1 MTKDRILITGANG
14 FIGRATVAA
23 FLECGFSVNLAVR
36 ETSRLPWSA
45 DNDKLRIIVTGDLAA
60 EDFTSRL
67 DSAFANV
74 RAIVHLAGLAHI
86 ATADRA
92 NADSLFFR
100 ANVASTRNL
109 VDMALRH
116 DVSSFIHLS
125 SLAAVTPNTSTD
137 IIDDCTTTPP
147 STGYGRSKLAAEA
160 EVQKLVSAGIF
171 AISLRPPLVTG
182 AGARGNWAALQK
194 LARTGLPLPFGSLQS
209 KRSFA
214 SIETLTEAIVALC
227 GKTQD
232 HALSGNYCLADMEA
246 LSVADVVTALREGM
260 AMSPRLIR
268 CPTSLFSMIGAMTGR
283 QRQLAGLIGPLEV
296 NSARFRATFG
306 FRPTLP
312 LVAAIRR
319 SGAAFVRQAGS

>member
-23 FLECGFSVNLAVR
+23 FLERGFPVNLAVR
-36 ETSRLPWSA
+36 EASRLPWSA

-60 EDFTSRL
+60 DDFASRL
-67 DSAFANV
+67 DPAFANV

-86 ATADRA
+86 ATADHA
-92 NADSLFFR
+92 NADSAFIR
-100 ANVASTRNL
+100 ANVVSTKNL

-116 DVSSFIHLS
+116 DVPSFVHLS
-125 SLAAVTPNTSTD
+125 SLAAITPNTSTD
-137 IIDDCTTTPP
+137 IVDDSTTTPP
-147 STGYGRSKLAAEA
+147 STGYGRSKLAAET
-160 EVQKLVSAGIF
+160 EVQKLASAGIC

-182 AGARGNWAALQK
+182 TGARGNWATLQK

-227 GKTQD
+227 GKTPD
-232 HALSGNYCLADMEA
+232 HGLSGNYCLADMEA

-260 AMSPRLIR
+260 AMPPRLFR
-268 CPTSLFSMIGAMTGR
+268 CPTSLFSMIGGMTGR

-296 NSARFRATFG
+296 NPARFCATFG

-312 LVAAIRR
+312 LVDAIRR
-319 SGAAFVRQAGS
+319 SGAAFVRHVGS

>member
-23 FLECGFSVNLAVR
+23 FLERGIPINLAVR

-45 DNDKLRIIVTGDLAA
+45 DGDKLRIIATGDLAA
-60 EDFTSRL
+60 EDLASRL
-67 DSAFANV
+67 DPAFANV

-86 ATADRA
+86 ATADQA

-109 VDMALRH
+109 VDMALRQG
-116 DVSSFIHLS
+116 VSSFIHLS
-125 SLAAVTPNTSTD
+125 SLAAVTPNMSTD
-137 IIDDCTTTPP
+137 IIDDNTAILPT
-147 STGYGRSKLAAEA
+147 TGYGRSKLAAEN
-160 EVQKLVSAGIF
+160 EVQKLAGAGIF

-182 AGARGNWAALQK
+182 AGARGNWASLQK

-227 GKTQD
+227 GKAQD

-246 LSVADVVTALREGM
+246 LSVVDVVTALREGM
-260 AMSPRLIR
+260 AMPPRLFR
-268 CPTSLFSMIGAMTGR
+268 CPTSLFSIIGAMTGR

-296 NSARFRATFG
+296 NSTRFRATFG

-312 LVAAIRR
+312 LVEAIRR
-319 SGAAFVRQAGS
+319 SGAAFVRHAGS